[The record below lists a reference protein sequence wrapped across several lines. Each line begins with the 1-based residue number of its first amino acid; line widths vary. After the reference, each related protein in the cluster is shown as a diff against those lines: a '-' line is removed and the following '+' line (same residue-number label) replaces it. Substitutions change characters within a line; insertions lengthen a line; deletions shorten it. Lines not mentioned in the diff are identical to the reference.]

1 MPGTHLGIKPAQHG
15 GISACCGSRGAEM
28 LSTPVMWNPPYCSH
42 YLIWEVFH
50 LASFTVGFSAISLRC
65 GWNGP
70 ASSNV
75 LRAAN
80 GGMDQHL
87 IPTAREGS
95 SCEELHM
102 ENLLIHYAVIFA
114 MNFHVASHQRLSFLP
129 SSYLDIMAAPAPSN
143 SILVSCLFF
152 FPSSFFSFLSLWAA
166 EKKGKVMRELNYPFL
181 IFPYDWQ
188 PGCVT
193 STTRF
198 LFAYGLSKNIVCWY
212 YRSMWDC
219 VKCFLESCLP

>member
-1 MPGTHLGIKPAQHG
+1 MYTFLRCPKQSSCLYLTVLFLRRTNAWDTLGNKAGTAWRHFSLLWITGCWDAEHPGNVKSSLLFPLPNLR
-15 GISACCGSRGAEM
+15 S
-28 LSTPVMWNPPYCSH
+28 LP
-42 YLIWEVFH
+42 
-50 LASFTVGFSAISLRC
+50 LASFTVRFSAISLRC

-143 SILVSCLFF
+143 SILVSCFF
-152 FPSSFFSFLSLWAA
+152 FFSFFFFFFSFSLSC
-166 EKKGKVMRELNYPFL
+166 REE
-181 IFPYDWQ
+181 
-188 PGCVT
+188 
-193 STTRF
+193 R
-198 LFAYGLSKNIVCWY
+198 
-212 YRSMWDC
+212 
-219 VKCFLESCLP
+219 

>member
-28 LSTPVMWNPPYCSH
+28 LSTPVMWNPHYCSH

-50 LASFTVGFSAISLRC
+50 LASFTVRFSAISLRC

-143 SILVSCLFF
+143 SILVSCFF
-152 FPSSFFSFLSLWAA
+152 FFSFFFFFFSFSLSC
-166 EKKGKVMRELNYPFL
+166 REE
-181 IFPYDWQ
+181 
-188 PGCVT
+188 
-193 STTRF
+193 R
-198 LFAYGLSKNIVCWY
+198 
-212 YRSMWDC
+212 
-219 VKCFLESCLP
+219 